1 MRRRLVLLGGVLLLV
16 AAAAVGLWLVR
27 APAAAAAQRGPIVI
41 GALHAQ
47 TGPLAAAEAPLLA
60 ALRLAVEDIN
70 RDGGLLGRR
79 VELQVE
85 DTGSNE
91 ATAVGAAARRLI
103 VERQAVALF
112 GCGTFTCRQ
121 AARTVVE
128 AQRHLL
134 FYPLAYEGL
143 ERSPHVVYMGAVP
156 NQRQL
161 PAADWAM
168 SGFGR
173 RVFLLGS
180 DGTYSRRMHLVL
192 REFVTLS
199 GGQVLGQQRLP
210 AGSSDMA
217 ALIADLRRLR
227 PDLVLSTLS
236 GERNRALFDA
246 LVAADLEQL
255 PWLSFAISEPELK
268 AFGGGR
274 LGRHFTAV
282 SYLQALPGEVN
293 HAFMAGMG
301 RMPGGAV
308 SEAAVVSYAAV
319 KLWATAVREVGDAG
333 SDVVGASVLQQSVV
347 TPQGVTALDAQSRHL
362 WRSLRMAQVQ
372 PDGQLA
378 EVWHDPRQIKPMPWP
393 MFRTQDQWRT
403 LVASQGEAR

>member
-1 MRRRLVLLGGVLLLV
+1 MLLV

-47 TGPLAAAEAPLLA
+47 SGPLAAAEAPLLA
-60 ALRLAVEDIN
+60 ALRLAVDEIN

-91 ATAVGAAARRLI
+91 MSAVAAAARRLI
-103 VERQAVALF
+103 VERKAVALF

-121 AARTVVE
+121 AARTIVE
-128 AQRHLL
+128 AQQHLL

-143 ERSPHVVYMGAVP
+143 ERSPHIIYLGAVP

-173 RVFLLGS
+173 RVLLLGS
-180 DGTYSRRMHLVL
+180 DGTYSRRMHAVL
-192 REFVTLS
+192 REFVPLS
-199 GGQVLGQQRLP
+199 GGRVMAEQRLP
-210 AGSSDMA
+210 AGSVEMG
-217 ALIADLRRLR
+217 ALLADLRRLQ

-236 GERNRALFDA
+236 GESNRALFDA
-246 LVAADLEQL
+246 LVAADLADL
-255 PWLSFAISEPELK
+255 PLLSFAVGEPEFK
-268 AFGGGR
+268 AYGAGR

-293 HAFMAGMG
+293 QAFKAGLS
-301 RMPGGAV
+301 RVQGGEA
-308 SEAAVVSYAAV
+308 SEAAAASYVAV
-319 KLWATAVREVGDAG
+319 KLWAAAVREVGDTQGA
-333 SDVVGASVLQQSVV
+333 VVGASVLQQSVQA
-347 TPQGVTALDAQSRHL
+347 PHGVAAVDGQSRHL

-372 PDGQLA
+372 PDGRLA

-393 MFRTQDQWRT
+393 MFRTQDQWHT
-403 LVASQGEAR
+403 LVAPQGEPR